1 MISLINYDSR
11 LRSKW
16 GRDEIYTDAMYY
28 VTMYFRFFFK
38 VSQMSCGSGSASH
51 CFFNLPVRRVRLKL
65 GDVEA
70 NHPHL
75 GLGLPRWSDSDRW
88 APKFPGETWMK
99 LGWTLKN
106 WKKTGRTLGKKWE
119 TICDTTAY
127 LKESWKHLKTIS
139 IFSCLLGS
147 SSHLVSG
154 L

>member
-106 WKKTGRTLGKKWE
+106 WKKLGEHWE
-119 TICDTTAY
+119 KSGKQSVIQQLTSKNPESISRLYRSLAVY
-127 LKESWKHLKTIS
+127 LVAHPT
-139 IFSCLLGS
+139 
-147 SSHLVSG
+147 
-154 L
+154 